1 MLLLICW
8 SIFLTCTK
16 KVKRKILK
24 ILIYVVIVAIEHHIV
39 YIVTIMNVEII
50 MYIFNKIL

>member
-1 MLLLICW
+1 MLLRICW